1 MTAGLALLLHVGAQ
15 VGWTS
20 WSIHPSTVIGL
31 GALGLAYLWS
41 ARRAGLPSPLQRAR
55 FFAGLLVLFLSLNG
69 PIHDLSDFY
78 LFSGHMVQHLLL
90 TLVAPPLLLS
100 GVTGA
105 MLRPALR
112 SRAVARA
119 ARFLTRPAIC
129 FAIFNVTMAA
139 WHIPVLYNAALENH
153 AIHIVEHL
161 MFIATAVLMWWPLL
175 SPLPELPRAPY
186 PAQMLYCF
194 LMAIPMSIV
203 AIYIALADSILY
215 PAYASAPR
223 LWGISPMEDQQYGG
237 LIMWIPGGLF
247 FYGVMSVVFLK
258 WAHRGV
264 DDTAGAQVDWAPSAK
279 S

>member
-1 MTAGLALLLHVGAQ
+1 MAAGLALLLHVGAQ

-31 GALGLAYLWS
+31 GALGALYLWS
-41 ARRAGLPSPLQRAR
+41 ARRAGQPSAPQQAR

-69 PIHDLSDFY
+69 PIHDLSDYY

-105 MLRPALR
+105 MLRPALGNGGVR
-112 SRAVARA
+112 RA
-119 ARFLTRPAIC
+119 ARFLTRTAIC
-129 FAIFNVTMAA
+129 YALFNVTMAA
-139 WHIPVLYNAALENH
+139 WHIPALYNAALANH

-194 LMAIPMSIV
+194 LMAIPMTIV

-215 PAYASAPR
+215 PAYSGAPR

-237 LIMWIPGGLF
+237 LIMWVPGGLF
-247 FYGVMSVVFLK
+247 FYGVMSVVFFK
-258 WAHRGV
+258 WAQRGA
-264 DDTAGAQVDWAPSAK
+264 DDTASAQVDWAPSAK